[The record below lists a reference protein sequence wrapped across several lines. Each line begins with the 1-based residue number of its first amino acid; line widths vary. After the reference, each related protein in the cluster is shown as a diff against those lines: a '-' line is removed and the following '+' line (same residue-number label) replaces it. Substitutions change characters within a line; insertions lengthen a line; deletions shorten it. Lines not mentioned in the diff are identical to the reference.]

1 MDRGQA
7 HVVGVA
13 LLAAVTVVAVA
24 AMTATVGTVVEG
36 HADAAAA
43 DRVATGFDDALS
55 PRGVGPRETRVPTPG
70 GGVRVVD
77 REVRLLAGG
86 APVRVVDAGGLVY
99 GSGADRVAFVAG
111 GIARGRPGAATLL
124 SRPSLA
130 VRNETLVGG
139 VTTLGAA
146 SGAATDSPTAVV
158 RTNVTHDRIER
169 ESGDYRLAVET
180 RTPDA
185 WTRALPAGLDA
196 TTTDLDGD
204 GVPSVVVDAP
214 ADRRLSLAV
223 HRLRAQVSAGGQ
235 R

>member
-13 LLAAVTVVAVA
+13 LLAALTVVAVA
-24 AMTATVGTVVEG
+24 AMTATVGTVVERR
-36 HADAAAA
+36 ADATAA
-43 DRVATGFDDALS
+43 DRVATGFDEALS

-77 REVRLLAGG
+77 REVRILAGD
-86 APVRVVDAGGLVY
+86 APVRTLDAGALVY
-99 GSGADRVAFVAG
+99 GSGTNRVAFVAG
-111 GIARGRPGAATLL
+111 GIVRGRPGSATLV

-130 VRNETLVGG
+130 VRNRTLIAG
-139 VTTLGAA
+139 VTTLGADP
-146 SGAATDSPTAVV
+146 GRATDAPTAVV
-158 RTNVTHDRIER
+158 RTNVTHDRVVR
-169 ESGDYRLAVET
+169 DSGGFRLAVET

-185 WTRALPAGLDA
+185 WMRALPEAFDA

-214 ADRRLSLAV
+214 SDRRLSLAV
-223 HRLRAQVSAGGQ
+223 HRLRAQVSAGGE